1 MVGGWLVGFEASLE
15 GTTPFSNLGISIK
28 IQKGWATTPQHEIIQ
43 CVFEGHRNYS
53 SQVSSWWSPP
63 LFLGPLG
70 WNHPPVA
77 ALRHCKNRFTYVF
90 HPGGSFRTAWNL
102 SMALCVLYDPWLGAA
117 TVATPRPTWGLYKW
131 PKLKSYNW
139 GYFTTISGVISPP
152 YL

>member
-77 ALRHCKNRFTYVF
+77 VVGPLYVTAKTGSRMSF
-90 HPGGSFRTAWNL
+90 IPVAAFERPGIWVWHF
-102 SMALCVLYDPWLGAA
+102 V
-117 TVATPRPTWGLYKW
+117 
-131 PKLKSYNW
+131 
-139 GYFTTISGVISPP
+139 YFTTLGWGRQPLLPQDRHGASINGRNKKVITGVISRP
-152 YL
+152 